1 MYALG
6 VTDSPHNPADY
17 PPFGVTVDL
26 VIFSIINK
34 SLRILLIQ
42 RDEPPFLG
50 KWALPGGF
58 VLKDENLEQAAR
70 RELAEETSIGKE
82 AGPLEQLGTYGHPD
96 RDPRQRVV
104 TVAYWGIAHDLPEP
118 KGGGDAR
125 YAEHVPVTE
134 IASGSIRLAFDHNKI
149 LADAVERLRHKVSY
163 TPLATR
169 FCAKEFTI
177 SELRSAYD
185 TIWHDSSKFADLE
198 SAQPK
203 DRHFERP
210 KLSLVAPETKQSYA
224 IASAPLEMPESPP
237 IALAKPFKESA
248 YTKLDTGNFQRS
260 VLQINGFLQ
269 PTGKKSSPSTS
280 GGRPAEL
287 FTTGDLEELTPPIHP
302 KTTKPKPR
310 PKPKPKK

>member
-6 VTDSPHNPADY
+6 VTDQPHNPSDY

-26 VIFSIINK
+26 VVFSIINK

-42 RDEPPFLG
+42 RDQTPFLG

-58 VLKDENLEQAAR
+58 VLPHENLEQAAR
-70 RELAEETSIGKE
+70 RELAEETNIGKE
-82 AGPLEQLGTYGHPD
+82 VGHLEQLGTYGHPD

-118 KGGGDAR
+118 QGGSDAR
-125 YAEHVPVTE
+125 YAEHVPVAE
-134 IASGSIRLAFDHNKI
+134 VASGNIRLAFDHNKI
-149 LADAVERLRHKVSY
+149 LTDAIRRIHHKISY

-185 TIWHDSSKFADLE
+185 AIWQDTIEFTNLE
-198 SAQPK
+198 NIKPIPAT
-203 DRHFERP
+203 FEQP
-210 KLSLVAPETKQSYA
+210 KLSLVTPDLKMKYQ
-224 IASAPLEMPESPP
+224 IASAPPKVANPP
-237 IALAKPFKESA
+237 ALTLAKPIKGSD

-260 VLQINGFLQ
+260 VLQIEGFLQ
-269 PTGKKSSPSTS
+269 STGKKSSPSAS

-287 FTTGDLEELTPPIHP
+287 YTAGDIKELTPPIHP
-302 KTTKPKPR
+302 KT
-310 PKPKPKK
+310 PKPKK